1 MALRQCP
8 YGCGIHIQKLMRLLL
23 VSFFYEHD
31 HGGAEMVARETA
43 RLLRR
48 CPAWEVEVL
57 CLAGGQDRGEPGT
70 HRIKPPRWCL
80 RDGQTFKRAILFMP
94 NRLLDGWLFRS
105 ARRAGVQPQDYD
117 AIFCPDMNAIVL
129 AHALATAAD
138 KPLFTW
144 CQEVVP
150 KRMDATATGA
160 KLAPLINA
168 WLRGRD
174 RPWYRALVASERVAS
189 VSDFISARC
198 RNFAG
203 DGESDKKFV
212 TLHQPVED
220 YFLQPPTRPVSVEG
234 PAKVL
239 FYGRLSAE
247 KGIDLLLGAWRRL
260 APEATLSILGMD
272 GPLRA
277 EVKRASSDDIRLLH
291 PVAHVDVPGL
301 IAQHDIVC
309 CPSRVQE
316 SLCRTAL
323 EARLLERMV
332 VAGQSGAIPE
342 VLCGYPLAYSA
353 EVRTDDEEALNN
365 VTEALGAALAGR
377 RTLSEEER
385 EVEESFREQ
394 FLPETFIHQFR
405 QLTEI

>member
-1 MALRQCP
+1 
-8 YGCGIHIQKLMRLLL
+8 MRLLL

-31 HGGAEMVARETA
+31 HGGAEMVAREA
-43 RLLRR
+43 AALLRS
-48 CPAWEVEVL
+48 CPRWEVEVL

-80 RDGQTFKRAILFMP
+80 NHEQTFKRAILFLP
-94 NRLLDGWLFRS
+94 NRLLDGWLLRS
-105 ARRAGVQPQDYD
+105 AKRAGVQPNNYD

-129 AHALATAAD
+129 AHALSAAVD
-138 KPLFTW
+138 KPLFIW

-150 KRMDATATGA
+150 KRMDATATRA

-174 RPWYRALVASERVAS
+174 RPWRRALAASVRVAS
-189 VSDFISARC
+189 VSDFISDRC
-198 RNFAG
+198 RHFTG
-203 DGESDKKFV
+203 DEKSDKKFV
-212 TLHQPVED
+212 TLHQPMED
-220 YFLQPPTRPVSVEG
+220 YFLQPSMRPVSVEG

-247 KGIDLLLGAWRRL
+247 KGIDLLLAAWRRL

-277 EVKRASSDDIRLLH
+277 EVERAANDDIHLLK
-291 PVAHVDVPGL
+291 PVAHVDVPEL

-309 CPSRVQE
+309 CPSRVEE

-323 EARLLERMV
+323 EARLLERVV

-342 VLCGYPLAYSA
+342 VLCGYPLAHSA
-353 EVRTDDEEALNN
+353 EVRTDDARAIDNIAEALRI
-365 VTEALGAALAGR
+365 ALAGR
-377 RTLSEEER
+377 RALSDEER
-385 EVEESFREQ
+385 QAEKSFREQ
-394 FLPETFIHQFR
+394 FLPETFVHQFR
-405 QLTEI
+405 LLAES

>member
-1 MALRQCP
+1 
-8 YGCGIHIQKLMRLLL
+8 MRLLL

-31 HGGAEMVARETA
+31 HGGAEMVAREA
-43 RLLRR
+43 AKLLRR
-48 CPAWEVEVL
+48 CPGWEVEVL

-70 HRIKPPRWCL
+70 HRIKPPRWYL
-80 RDGQTFKRAILFMP
+80 KDGQTFKRTILFMP
-94 NRLLDGWLFRS
+94 NRLLDDWLFRS
-105 ARRAGVQPQDYD
+105 AKRASVRPENYD

-138 KPLFTW
+138 KPLFSW

-150 KRMDATATGA
+150 KRMEAIATRS
-160 KLAPLINA
+160 KLASLINV

-174 RPWYRALVASERVAS
+174 RPWRNALAASTCVAS
-189 VSDFISARC
+189 VSDFISDRC
-198 RNFAG
+198 RKFVD
-203 DGESDKKFV
+203 DGESDVKFT

-220 YFLQPPTRPVSVEG
+220 YFLQPPARPVAAEG

-247 KGIDLLLGAWRRL
+247 KGIDLLLAAWRRL

-277 EVKRASSDDIRLLH
+277 EVERAASDDIHLLH
-291 PVAHVDVPGL
+291 PVAHMDVPRL
-301 IAQHDIVC
+301 IAQYDIVC
-309 CPSRVQE
+309 CPSRVEE

-323 EARLLERMV
+323 EARLLERVV

-342 VLCGYPLAYSA
+342 VLCGYPLAHSA
-353 EVRTDDEEALNN
+353 EVRTDDTRATDNIAEALR
-365 VTEALGAALAGR
+365 AALTGR
-377 RTLSEEER
+377 RTLSDEER
-385 EVEESFREQ
+385 QAEKSFREQ
-394 FLPETFIHQFR
+394 FLPETFLHQFR
-405 QLTEI
+405 QLTEC

>member
-1 MALRQCP
+1 
-8 YGCGIHIQKLMRLLL
+8 MRLLL

-48 CPAWEVEVL
+48 CPGWEVEVL
-57 CLAGGQDRGEPGT
+57 CLAGGQDRGESGT
-70 HRIKPPRWCL
+70 YRIKPPRWCL
-80 RDGQTFKRAILFMP
+80 KDGQTFKRAILFMP

-138 KPLFTW
+138 KLLFTW

-174 RPWYRALVASERVAS
+174 RPWHRALVASERVAS
-189 VSDFISARC
+189 VSDFISDRC

-203 DGESDKKFV
+203 DVKSDKKFV

-220 YFLQPPTRPVSVEG
+220 YFLQTPTRSVSAEG
-234 PAKVL
+234 SAKVL

-247 KGIDLLLGAWRRL
+247 KGIDLLLAAWRRL

-277 EVKRASSDDIRLLH
+277 EVERAASHDIHLLH
-291 PVAHVDVPGL
+291 PVAHVDVPEL

-309 CPSRVQE
+309 CPSRVEE

-323 EARLLERMV
+323 EARLLERVV

-342 VLCGYPLAYSA
+342 VMRGYPLAHSA
-353 EVRTDDEEALNN
+353 EVRTDDKAAIDNIVEALRS
-365 VTEALGAALAGR
+365 AMAQR
-377 RTLSEEER
+377 RTLNEEES
-385 EVEESFREQ
+385 EAEESFRGQ
-394 FLPETFIHQFR
+394 FMPETFVHQFR